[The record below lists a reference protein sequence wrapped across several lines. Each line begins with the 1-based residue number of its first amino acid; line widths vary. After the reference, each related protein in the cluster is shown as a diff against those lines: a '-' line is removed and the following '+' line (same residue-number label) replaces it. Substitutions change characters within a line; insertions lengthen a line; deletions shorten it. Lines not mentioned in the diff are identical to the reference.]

1 MYPEERRSGG
11 LRPAHFMMMTG
22 VAVVGGIIAVV
33 LFLAVVGFL
42 FRLVEIAVVVIV
54 IAAIIRWIFSR
65 GSK

>member
-22 VAVVGGIIAVV
+22 VTVVGGIIAVV
-33 LFLAVVGFL
+33 LFFAVVGFL
-42 FRLVEIAVVVIV
+42 FHLVEIALVVIV
-54 IAAIIRWIFSR
+54 IAVIIRWIISR